1 MIQGLQDDTYV
12 LLMDDDGEMREDL
25 QLPSVMYKTDDD
37 MKTTELI
44 KHYCELVDSGA
55 NIDIYCSVLSAV
67 GQEKII
73 PDEFSVA
80 VTPSLLIPPGYK
92 IDSQSLKNIDLE
104 KTVNDFNLKEEIDIK
119 DNKEAN
125 SFGEIFDTKNIPKN
139 IRKLV
144 DEETLGI
151 SLGERRG
158 IDILFGNIPKTGV
171 IIDSKKEALR
181 IKKNKLSKQD
191 INSTPSPAVDINS
204 GKPLLIK

>member
-1 MIQGLQDDTYV
+1 MKNKF
-12 LLMDDDGEMREDL
+12 LLIFV
-25 QLPSVMYKTDDD
+25 S
-37 MKTTELI
+37 LI
-44 KHYCELVDSGA
+44 PLGMLSS
-55 NIDIYCSVLSAV
+55 CSDFRKAV

-92 IDSQSLKNIDLE
+92 IDPQALQNKESGETKDNFSLN
-104 KTVNDFNLKEEIDIK
+104 EEIGIK
-119 DNKEAN
+119 DKKEVN
-125 SFGEIFDTKNIPKN
+125 SFSEIFETKNIPKD

-191 INSTPSPAVDINS
+191 INSNPSPAIDINS

>member
-1 MIQGLQDDTYV
+1 MKIKFLLILVFLTSLGL
-12 LLMDDDGEMREDL
+12 L
-25 QLPSVMYKTDDD
+25 S
-37 MKTTELI
+37 
-44 KHYCELVDSGA
+44 S
-55 NIDIYCSVLSAV
+55 CSDFRKAV
-67 GQEKII
+67 GQEIVI

-80 VTPSLLIPPGYK
+80 VTPTLLIPPGYE
-92 IDSQSLKNIDLE
+92 IDPKVLKNNDLD
-104 KTVNDFNLKEEIDIK
+104 KTNDNFNLKEEIDIK
-119 DNKEAN
+119 DNKEAS
-125 SFGEIFDTKNIPKN
+125 SFSEIFDTKNIPKN

-181 IKKNKLSKQD
+181 IKKNKLTKQD
-191 INSTPSPAVDINS
+191 INSNPSPGVDINS

>member
-1 MIQGLQDDTYV
+1 MKIKFLLILVFLTSLGL
-12 LLMDDDGEMREDL
+12 L
-25 QLPSVMYKTDDD
+25 S
-37 MKTTELI
+37 
-44 KHYCELVDSGA
+44 S
-55 NIDIYCSVLSAV
+55 CSDFRKAV
-67 GQEKII
+67 GQEIVI

-80 VTPSLLIPPGYK
+80 VTPTLLIPPGYE
-92 IDSQSLKNIDLE
+92 IDPKVLKNNDMD
-104 KTVNDFNLKEEIDIK
+104 KTNDNFDLKEEIDIK
-119 DNKEAN
+119 DNKEAS
-125 SFGEIFDTKNIPKN
+125 SFSEIFDTKNIPKN

-181 IKKNKLSKQD
+181 IKKNKLTKQD
-191 INSTPSPAVDINS
+191 INSNPSPGVDINS

>member
-1 MIQGLQDDTYV
+1 
-12 LLMDDDGEMREDL
+12 
-25 QLPSVMYKTDDD
+25 
-37 MKTTELI
+37 MKIKFFLI
-44 KHYCELVDSGA
+44 LVFLTSLGFLSS
-55 NIDIYCSVLSAV
+55 CSDFSKAV
-67 GQEKII
+67 GQEVVI

-80 VTPSLLIPPGYK
+80 VTPTLLIPPGYE
-92 IDSQSLKNIDLE
+92 IDPEVLKNNDLY
-104 KTVNDFNLKEEIDIK
+104 KTNDNFNLKEEIDIK

-191 INSTPSPAVDINS
+191 INTNPSPAVDINS

>member
-1 MIQGLQDDTYV
+1 
-12 LLMDDDGEMREDL
+12 
-25 QLPSVMYKTDDD
+25 
-37 MKTTELI
+37 MKIKFLI
-44 KHYCELVDSGA
+44 IFIFLIPMGMLSS
-55 NIDIYCSVLSAV
+55 CSDFRKAV
-67 GQEKII
+67 GKEVVV

-80 VTPSLLIPPGYK
+80 VTPSLLIPPGYQ
-92 IDSQSLKNIDLE
+92 IDPQVLKNNDLE
-104 KTVNDFNLKEEIDIK
+104 NSNDNFNLNREIDIK
-119 DNKEAN
+119 DKKDAN
-125 SFGEIFDTKNIPKN
+125 SFGELFDTKNVPKD

-151 SLGERRG
+151 SLGERTG

-191 INSTPSPAVDINS
+191 INSNPSPAVDINS

>member
-1 MIQGLQDDTYV
+1 MKNKF
-12 LLMDDDGEMREDL
+12 LLIFV
-25 QLPSVMYKTDDD
+25 S
-37 MKTTELI
+37 LI
-44 KHYCELVDSGA
+44 PLGMLS
-55 NIDIYCSVLSAV
+55 NCSDFRKAV
-67 GQEKII
+67 GQEVII

-80 VTPSLLIPPGYK
+80 VTPTLLIPPGYE
-92 IDSQSLKNIDLE
+92 IDPKVLKNNDLD
-104 KTVNDFNLKEEIDIK
+104 KTNDNFNLKEEIDIK
-119 DNKEAN
+119 DNNEAN

-151 SLGERRG
+151 SLDERTG

-191 INSTPSPAVDINS
+191 INSNPSPAVDINS

>member
-1 MIQGLQDDTYV
+1 MKIKFLLILVFLTSLGL
-12 LLMDDDGEMREDL
+12 L
-25 QLPSVMYKTDDD
+25 S
-37 MKTTELI
+37 
-44 KHYCELVDSGA
+44 S
-55 NIDIYCSVLSAV
+55 CSDFRKAV
-67 GQEKII
+67 GQEVVI

-80 VTPSLLIPPGYK
+80 VTPTLLIPPGYE
-92 IDSQSLKNIDLE
+92 IDPKVLKNNDFD
-104 KTVNDFNLKEEIDIK
+104 KTNDNFNLKEEIDIK

-191 INSTPSPAVDINS
+191 INSNPSPAVDINS

>member
-1 MIQGLQDDTYV
+1 MKIKFLLILVFLTSLGL
-12 LLMDDDGEMREDL
+12 L
-25 QLPSVMYKTDDD
+25 S
-37 MKTTELI
+37 
-44 KHYCELVDSGA
+44 S
-55 NIDIYCSVLSAV
+55 CSDFRKAV
-67 GQEKII
+67 GQEIVI

-80 VTPSLLIPPGYK
+80 VTPTLLIPPGYE
-92 IDSQSLKNIDLE
+92 IDPKVLKNNDMD
-104 KTVNDFNLKEEIDIK
+104 KTNDNFDLKEEIDIK
-119 DNKEAN
+119 DNKEAS
-125 SFGEIFDTKNIPKN
+125 SFSEIFDTKNIPKN

-181 IKKNKLSKQD
+181 IKKNKSLKQD
-191 INSTPSPAVDINS
+191 INSNPSPAVDINS

>member
-1 MIQGLQDDTYV
+1 MKIKFLLILVFLTSLGL
-12 LLMDDDGEMREDL
+12 L
-25 QLPSVMYKTDDD
+25 S
-37 MKTTELI
+37 
-44 KHYCELVDSGA
+44 S
-55 NIDIYCSVLSAV
+55 CSDFRKAV
-67 GQEKII
+67 GQEIVI

-80 VTPSLLIPPGYK
+80 VTPTLLIPPGYE
-92 IDSQSLKNIDLE
+92 IDPKVLKNNDID
-104 KTVNDFNLKEEIDIK
+104 KTNDNFNLKEEIDIK
-119 DNKEAN
+119 DNKEAS
-125 SFGEIFDTKNIPKN
+125 SFSEIFDTKNIPKN

-181 IKKNKLSKQD
+181 IKKNKLTKQD
-191 INSTPSPAVDINS
+191 INSNPSPAVDINS